1 MTSFIDSL
9 SIAQSIALVGATTLG
24 LLSIKYHDRALF
36 TEKRQGIP
44 FVEGAP
50 IVGGL
55 IHQLKNKDVLLDD
68 VVEAMRKYDALTVY
82 ATALGLPST
91 VMTTDPDNVEYLLKG
106 NFSNYVKGPQMLSAM
121 GDLFGHG
128 IFVAN
133 GTQWKW
139 QRKAASLIFNVVNF
153 RDYFSEVDLMST
165 RIFDKKAENG
175 RSMDFHDVIY
185 KFTLDSFVLIGFG
198 KQLNALLSKDKVPFA
213 ASFDICQTNCFE
225 RFVDPFT
232 NLRDM
237 LKPILQPGSLR
248 IKQHLEII
256 DDFAYTL
263 IRERRE
269 QMKSGGEFKDLLSR
283 FMNAKNENNETLS
296 DKELRDTVLNFII
309 AGRDTTAQAL
319 SWTFYNLM
327 LHPRVEAKL
336 LDEIKQYIPGEM
348 QSLDAPEVYEIIK
361 KMTYAHAVFYEA
373 GSLMHNKINVLRL
386 YPSVPNNV
394 KVALEDDVFPDGTII
409 KKGDSVGWSTYAMAR
424 NEKLWGSDAK
434 SFKPER
440 WLSEDGELKRESAG
454 QWPVFHAGP
463 RICLGQH
470 LATLEALI
478 AIVMLLKRY
487 KFSLV
492 PSQTITYDLSLTH
505 PMRYGMHV
513 FIERR

>member
-1 MTSFIDSL
+1 MSFSTDAL
-9 SIAQSIALVGATTLG
+9 SIARTLAIAGAATVG

-36 TEKRQGIP
+36 TEKREGIP
-44 FVEGAP
+44 FAPGAP
-50 IVGGL
+50 LVGGL
-55 IHQLKNKDVLLDD
+55 IHQLKSKDVFLDNFLD
-68 VVEAMRKYDALTVY
+68 LMQKHDTMTIYT
-82 ATALGLPST
+82 TALGLLPSI
-91 VMTTDPDNVEYLLKG
+91 MTIDANNVEYVLKT
-106 NFSNYVKGPQMLSAM
+106 NFSNYVKGPQMLDAM

-133 GTQWKW
+133 GSQWKW

-153 RDYFSEVDLMST
+153 RDYFTGVFIKEVDLMST
-165 RIFDKKAENG
+165 RIFDKKAESG
-175 RSMDFHDVIY
+175 KPVDFHDVIY

-213 ASFDICQTNCFE
+213 ASFDICQSNCFE

-237 LKPILQPGSLR
+237 LKPILHPGSLR

-269 QMKSGGEFKDLLSR
+269 QMKSGGDFKDLLSR

-327 LHPRVEAKL
+327 LHPRIEAKL
-336 LDEIKQYIPGEM
+336 LDEIKEHIPGDV

-361 KMTYAHAVFYEA
+361 KMTYAHAVFYE
-373 GSLMHNKINVLRL
+373 VLRL
-386 YPSVPNNV
+386 YPSVPSNV
-394 KVALEDDVFPDGTII
+394 KVALEDDVFPDGTPI
-409 KKGDSVGWSTYAMAR
+409 KKGDSISWSPYSMGR
-424 NEKLWGSDAK
+424 SEKIWGSDAK

-454 QWPVFHAGP
+454 QWPAFHAGP
-463 RICLGQH
+463 RICLGQN

-505 PMRYGMHV
+505 PMRYGMQV